1 MNNLS
6 KIFLNSKLSNLTMK
20 QDSLR
25 LQILKLHPVA
35 RSALL
40 YLKEQQQEI
49 VINPKQEIITGAQ
62 LLQQE
67 ELTDVEIVQKNVYEL
82 DTLGIK
88 FLEDELPEFQVLKK
102 LNGSTKKL
110 SEIGLGQEVV
120 TAALGELKKNQLVE
134 IKKETEMILTPT
146 DKANSFLENY
156 SNPLNEFKSEVD
168 IESLSEKQQEI
179 VQSFS
184 KRKGFIKK
192 SQSKS
197 IHIKLTGA
205 GIELAEVLEK
215 EFKDVSFLENVT
227 ESILKSGDWKN
238 SEFRHYDVNVPT
250 TLKGIG
256 RLHPMHEA
264 NDILTDIFVE
274 MGFTEM
280 EGPVVESEFWCFDA
294 LWIPQD
300 HPAREDQDTFYIGD
314 VADVDSDLIEKVR
327 TMHEEGIDKTH
338 TSKGDF
344 KESVTRNT
352 ILRTHST
359 ATTFRTLYELGE
371 KAKEGENI
379 DGKYFYIAH
388 NFRNEAV
395 DATHL
400 AEFFQAEGILIAD
413 DLSLAG
419 LIGFMKEFYA
429 KLGLHKLKF
438 KPTFNPYT
446 EPSMEIHYFDEKMD
460 KWYSIG
466 NSGIFRPETLKAF
479 GLENKRIY
487 GFGLGASRVAT
498 LLTQKNNMREITGG
512 TCDLDWIKNHKILN
526 RKILR

>member
-1 MNNLS
+1 MCIMIEDLKKS
-6 KIFLNSKLSNLTMK
+6 PLYSSV
-20 QDSLR
+20 
-25 LQILKLHPVA
+25 LKLHPTA
-35 RSALL
+35 RMSLL
-40 YLKEQQQEI
+40 YLHSQDKNV
-49 VINPKQEIITGAQ
+49 VISPSQEIITGAQ
-62 LLQQE
+62 LLENEGYTQ
-67 ELTDVEIVQKNVYEL
+67 VEIKQCEGYEL
-82 DTLGIK
+82 DSLGKK
-88 FLEDELPEFQVLKK
+88 FLEEELPEYQVLKALDFTSK
-102 LNGSTKKL
+102 TLNDLKS
-110 SEIGLGQEVV
+110 LGISQEVIS
-120 TAALGELKKNQLVE
+120 AGLGELKKNNLVE
-134 IKKETEMILTPT
+134 LSKTDSQEMRITPT
-146 DKANSFLENY
+146 SQSKEFMSAY
-156 SNPLNEFKSEVD
+156 SNPLIYFKELVEVD
-168 IESLSEKQQEI
+168 SISQVQQE
-179 VQSFS
+179 VLDSFS

-197 IHIKLTGA
+197 VHIQLTSKGK
-205 GIELAEVLEK
+205 ELATYIEQEFKGIEVLEGVN
-215 EFKDVSFLENVT
+215 EEV
-227 ESILKSGDWKN
+227 LKQQNWKRG
-238 SEFRHYDVNVPT
+238 EELVFRHYDISIPT
-250 TLKGIG
+250 SLQQMG
-256 RLHPMHEA
+256 RFHPMHEA

-274 MGFTEM
+274 MGFSEM

-300 HPAREDQDTFYIGD
+300 HPARDAQDTFFIGD
-314 VADVDSDLIEKVR
+314 RAEVNSELIEKIR
-327 TMHEEGIDKTH
+327 EMHESGIDTSH
-338 TSKGDF
+338 TPKGDF
-344 KESVTRNT
+344 KEEVTRNT

-359 ATTFRTLYELGE
+359 ATTFRTLYELGL
-371 KAKEGENI
+371 KQQQGEDI

-419 LIGFMKEFYA
+419 LIGFMKDFYA

-466 NSGIFRPETLKAF
+466 NSGLFRPETLRPM

-498 LLTQKNNMREITGG
+498 LLTGKSNMREITGS
-512 TCDLDWIKNHKILN
+512 TCDLSWIKSHSRLD

>member
-1 MNNLS
+1 MIN
-6 KIFLNSKLSNLTMK
+6 
-20 QDSLR
+20 
-25 LQILKLHPVA
+25 
-35 RSALL
+35 
-40 YLKEQQQEI
+40 KE
-49 VINPKQEIITGAQ
+49 
-62 LLQQE
+62 
-67 ELTDVEIVQKNVYEL
+67 
-82 DTLGIK
+82 
-88 FLEDELPEFQVLKK
+88 F
-102 LNGSTKKL
+102 
-110 SEIGLGQEVV
+110 
-120 TAALGELKKNQLVE
+120 
-134 IKKETEMILTPT
+134 IKK
-146 DKANSFLENY
+146 Y
-156 SNPLNEFKSEVD
+156 SNPLIEFKDSIE
-168 IESLSEKQQEI
+168 IESLSSNQQNI
-179 VQSFS
+179 LDSFS
-184 KRKGFIKK
+184 RRKGFIKK

-197 IHIKLTGA
+197 IEISLNDKGLS
-205 GIELAEVLEK
+205 LAKILND
-215 EFKDVSFLENVT
+215 EFKNSSFLENVT
-227 ESILKSGDWKN
+227 SDMLKNKSWKDKI
-238 SEFRHYDVNVPT
+238 FRHYDVNVPT
-250 TLKGIG
+250 TINQVG
-256 RLHPMHEA
+256 RLHPMYEA
-264 NDILTDIFVE
+264 NDILTDVFVE
-274 MGFTEM
+274 LGFTEM

-314 VADVDSDLIEKVR
+314 VADVDEELIEKIRV
-327 TMHEEGIDKTH
+327 MHEEGIDKSH
-338 TSKGDF
+338 TPKGDF

-359 ATTFRTLYELGE
+359 ATTFRTLYDLGKKYE
-371 KAKEGENI
+371 QGEDI

-429 KLGLHKLKF
+429 KFGLLQLKF

-479 GLENKRIY
+479 GLEGKRIY
-487 GFGLGASRVAT
+487 GFGLGASRIAT
-498 LLTQKNNMREITGG
+498 LLTQKTNMREITGA
-512 TCDLDWIKNHKILN
+512 TCDLQWIKEHPMLN

>member
-1 MNNLS
+1 
-6 KIFLNSKLSNLTMK
+6 MK
-20 QDSLR
+20 QKSLR
-25 LQILKLHPVA
+25 KQILKLHPVA
-35 RSALL
+35 RETLL
-40 YLKEQQQEI
+40 FLSTRSEDVI
-49 VINPKQEIITGAQ
+49 INPKQEIITGSQ
-62 LLQQE
+62 LLEQDD
-67 ELTDVEIVQKNVYEL
+67 LTNVEIVQKQCYEL
-82 DTLGIK
+82 DTLGQT
-88 FLEDELPEFQVLKK
+88 FLEEELPEYQVLKA
-102 LNGSTKKL
+102 LDNESKKL
-110 SEIGLGQEVV
+110 SQLHSIGVSQDVI
-120 TAALGELKKNQLVE
+120 TAALGELKKNNLVN
-134 IKKETEMILTPT
+134 ISKEDEMILSPT
-146 DKANSFLENY
+146 QHSNDFISNY
-156 SNPLNEFKSEVD
+156 SNPLLLFEQAVSIDE
-168 IESLSEKQQEI
+168 LTQEQEQVI
-179 VQSFS
+179 SSFS

-192 SQSKS
+192 TQEKS
-197 IHIKLTGA
+197 IHISLTNSGK
-205 GIELAEVLEK
+205 ELAK
-215 EFKDVSFLENVT
+215 ELTEHFKDVSFLENVT
-227 ESILKSGDWKN
+227 SDILKSGKWKD
-238 SEFRHYDVNVPT
+238 SEFRHYDINVPT
-250 TLKGIG
+250 SINQVG

-264 NDILTDIFVE
+264 NDILTDVFVE
-274 MGFTEM
+274 LGFTEM

-314 VADVDSDLIEKVR
+314 VADVDEELIEKIR
-327 TMHEEGIDKTH
+327 EMHEQGIDKTH
-338 TSKGDF
+338 TVKGDF

-359 ATTFRTLYELGE
+359 ATTFRTLHDLGKKFE
-371 KAKEGENI
+371 QGENI

-429 KLGLHKLKF
+429 KFGLHQLKF

-466 NSGIFRPETLKAF
+466 NSGIFRPETLKPF
-479 GLENKRIY
+479 GLEGKRIY
-487 GFGLGASRVAT
+487 GFGLGASRIAT

-512 TCDLDWIKNHKILN
+512 TCDLQWIKEHKYLD